1 MGERDFSM
9 AQRREPEVCSQKAIA
24 RNLRCR
30 SLSLFLSRDMN
41 HQQQQQQR
49 ANRQNG
55 MPRWLAIAGGIA
67 KTVVVHVG
75 VNLILGALGV
85 DGDGGLFGGDE
96 EVGEAGGEAVDDSGA
111 ANNARSPSS
120 YG

>member
-1 MGERDFSM
+1 MGERDFSI
-9 AQRREPEVCSQKAIA
+9 AHLREPEVCSQKAIA
-24 RNLRCR
+24 SNLRCC

-41 HQQQQQQR
+41 QQQQQR

-55 MPRWLAIAGGIA
+55 IPRWLAIAGGIA

-75 VNLILGALGV
+75 VNLVLGALGV

-96 EVGEAGGEAVDDSGA
+96 EVGEAGGDAVDDSGA